1 MRYLYTVLVA
11 VAIIAGCSSHQAAK
25 STFDKNQPIVRPN
38 GILPIDSVSGLAV
51 EGAEC
56 DTFTVDTTYNE
67 VTGQMLERARQHYRG
82 ALNLQEQRDSTQS
95 AAEFESAIGILN
107 ELAYFPNIDTNRD
120 FNDLSRSVIQDYE
133 KYIAT
138 IDSLGSQTSI
148 FALREKL
155 NQIDESAESPEQD
168 APKAVINTTAIPLMI
183 NGHVE
188 RNMKF
193 YQSGG
198 RGHFERWLYL
208 SGKYFPVMRRLFRE
222 EGVPEELVSLSMVE
236 SGLNPVA
243 RSWARAVG
251 LWQFVKGTGALYGL
265 KGNSWFDERRD
276 FEKATRAAARHL
288 KDLNDEFGDWYL
300 ALAAYNSGS
309 GRVESAIRRS
319 RSTDFWK
326 MRPYLPRET
335 RNYVPQYI
343 AATVMSLDPKN
354 YGFETSPADALMYE
368 YVKVDECVDLNVL
381 AKCADTTPDSL
392 RELNPEL
399 LQWCTPPGY
408 KGYTLR
414 VPAGSAAQF
423 QSKYAEIPDDQKKDW
438 IIYKI
443 RKRES
448 LASIAKKFGITTALL
463 AETNHRSA
471 AQRLAV
477 GKTIV
482 IPVPASAA
490 AYALKS
496 PDEPVRNK
504 LRGTARYSRSITAST
519 QGKEQ
524 LRYRIKKRDTLGRI
538 AELYAVRVS
547 DLRLWNDIPYG
558 NTIQCGNVLTVWVPK
573 ELVERF
579 AQLDRL
585 SAEEHAA
592 FASSNGTTS
601 KHRSQSGASASSVV
615 KHRVQQGETLHTIA
629 QHYGVRIDDLKKWN
643 ALRSDVVNVGQEL
656 DVLLLENGTSSRDE
670 FGHGRQDSISGKK
683 SVSYTVKKGDT
694 LHSIASVFG
703 VSVQLIRTWNNLH
716 GSRIHVGQE
725 LLINS

>member
-1 MRYLYTVLVA
+1 LRYSYFVVFALA
-11 VAIIAGCSSHQAAK
+11 VIVGCSSQRAVK
-25 STFDKNQPIVRPN
+25 STFDKSQPN
-38 GILPIDSVSGLAV
+38 LPASQLFPLDSPSRSSAS
-51 EGAEC
+51 AADC
-56 DTFTVDTTYNE
+56 DTFTVDTSYSE
-67 VTGQMLERARQHYRG
+67 VTAQLLERARQHYRD
-82 ALNLQEQRDSTQS
+82 ALTLQEQGDSTQS
-95 AAEFESAIGILN
+95 AAEFEFAITILN
-107 ELAYFPNIDTNRD
+107 ELAYYPNIDTNRD
-120 FNDLSRSVIQDYE
+120 FDDLSHSVIQDYE
-133 KYIAT
+133 KYIAS

-168 APKAVINTTAIPLMI
+168 APKAVITTTSIPLMI

-193 YQSGG
+193 FQGGG

-208 SGKYFPVMRRLFRE
+208 SGKYFPVMRKLFRD

-309 GRVESAIRRS
+309 GRVASAIRRS

-343 AATVMSLDPKN
+343 AATVMSMDPKT
-354 YGFETSPADALMYE
+354 YGFESSFADSLRYA
-368 YVKVDECVDLNVL
+368 YVTVNECVDLNIL
-381 AKCADTTPDSL
+381 AKCAATTGDVL

-399 LQWCTPPGY
+399 LQRCTPPGV
-408 KGYTLR
+408 KGYHLR
-414 VPAGSAAQF
+414 VPEGSAAEF
-423 QSKYAEIPDDQKKDW
+423 EAKYAEIPDNQKKDW
-438 IIYKI
+438 TIYKV
-443 RKRES
+443 RRRES
-448 LASIAKKFGITTALL
+448 LGSIAKKFGITAALL
-463 AETNHRSA
+463 AETNHLVVG
-471 AQRLAV
+471 QRLGV

-482 IPVPASAA
+482 VPVPQSTNI
-490 AYALKS
+490 YALKAA
-496 PDEPVRNK
+496 DGPVRK
-504 LRGTARYSRSITAST
+504 KSRGTARYSKSATAST

-524 LRYRIKKRDTLGRI
+524 LTYRIKKGDTLVRI
-538 AELYAVRVS
+538 AELYNVGVS

-558 NTIQCGNVLTVWVPK
+558 NTIQFGNVLTVWVPK
-573 ELVERF
+573 DRVDRF

-585 SAEEHAA
+585 SAEEHQA
-592 FASSNGTTS
+592 FASSNGAIVKQGPGSTP
-601 KHRSQSGASASSVV
+601 SASSIV
-615 KHRVQQGETLHTIA
+615 KHRVKAGETLQKIA
-629 QHYGVRIDDLKKWN
+629 KHYGVRIDDLKKWN
-643 ALRSDVVNVGQEL
+643 GLSSDVVRVGQEL
-656 DVLLLENGTSSRDE
+656 DVLLLENGASSNRQI
-670 FGHGRQDSISGKK
+670 GNARQDTSNGKK
-683 SVSYTVKKGDT
+683 AISYTVKKGDT
-694 LHSIASVFG
+694 LHSIASTFG
-703 VSVQLIRTWNNLH
+703 VSIKRLRTWNNLR